1 MKESHPSWSQVCSGG
16 FLRWNMKANL
26 QDAEQMK
33 EFLKYFKEEYGA
45 KKDDTRV
52 AADKKHRPRVR
63 HMQVSTGE

>member
-33 EFLKYFKEEYGA
+33 EFLKYFKEEYSNA
-45 KKDDTRV
+45 NSARE
-52 AADKKHRPRVR
+52 A
-63 HMQVSTGE
+63 SE